1 MTEDIETLRDQLNES
16 VAECHRL
23 KVLCV
28 SSQWLTDEEVA
39 VLVEIRDRHGLP
51 PRLAATINSI
61 LTRLGGHG

>member
-1 MTEDIETLRDQLNES
+1 M
-16 VAECHRL
+16 HRL